1 MNALT
6 GKVAIVTGA
15 GRPNGIGRATA
26 LRLAAAGADVVV
38 TDICRRYDGD
48 LAFYGVGDDRA
59 PLDRLV
65 GEIEALGVRGLACQ
79 VDVTRRAEI
88 EACVAETLRAFGG
101 LDILFNN
108 AGTAVGVGPLLNMT
122 AQQWDL
128 SLAVNVT
135 GMFSFCQVAIPALI
149 ERGGGVVINTA
160 STAGLGAAPLMAGY
174 NTSKF
179 AVIGLTKSIAA
190 EFGPLGIRCNAICP
204 GMVDTDMGKDEYE
217 FIAMMEGTTVEEAR
231 QRAAEKIALRRQCRP
246 EEVAAVVAFLCTPAA
261 GYVTGITLPIAG
273 GMPVGL

>member
-135 GMFSFCQVAIPALI
+135 GMFYFCQVAIPALI

>member
-1 MNALT
+1 MTTEILD
-6 GKVAIVTGA
+6 TGA
-15 GRPNGIGRATA
+15 DAQRTCFVPVSKLAVHEDNVRRTDKRA
-26 LRLAAAGADVVV
+26 D
-38 TDICRRYDGD
+38 
-48 LAFYGVGDDRA
+48 
-59 PLDRLV
+59 
-65 GEIEALGVRGLACQ
+65 
-79 VDVTRRAEI
+79 I
-88 EACVAETLRAFGG
+88 EACMAETLRVFGG

-135 GMFSFCQVAIPALI
+135 GMFHFCQVAIPALI
-149 ERGGGVVINTA
+149 ERGSGIIINTA
-160 STAGLGAAPLMAGY
+160 SIAGLGASPLMAGY

-179 AVIGLTKSIAA
+179 GVIGLTKSVAA

-217 FIAMMEGTTVEEAR
+217 FISMMEGITVEEAR

-246 EEVAAVVAFLCTPAA
+246 EEVAEVVVFLCTPAA
-261 GYVTGITLPIAG
+261 GYLTGLALPIAG
-273 GMPVGL
+273 GMAVGL